1 MIAPFA
7 VELAALRGP
16 GPLLFHSASFWH
28 VSELSVLNV
37 RNHLM
42 KPSAEVFLG
51 RNTWLSEETT
61 PKTDISS
68 VWCAEN
74 VPKRTC
80 TPVSTYILRT
90 PKNRHF
96 RGRIHQNEYFSNLIR
111 GLFCATERP
120 VVGKIVFEKLVGFI
134 FAHESGT
141 VRTMWRNEQVCWEC
155 SGLSHIWYTRSLRDT
170 WSSVISIKRDRFW
183 SFRSG
188 WIDIDPKKQGLN
200 R

>member
-7 VELAALRGP
+7 VELAALR

-68 VWCAEN
+68 V
-74 VPKRTC
+74 
-80 TPVSTYILRT
+80 
-90 PKNRHF
+90 
-96 RGRIHQNEYFSNLIR
+96 
-111 GLFCATERP
+111 
-120 VVGKIVFEKLVGFI
+120 
-134 FAHESGT
+134 
-141 VRTMWRNEQVCWEC
+141 
-155 SGLSHIWYTRSLRDT
+155 
-170 WSSVISIKRDRFW
+170 
-183 SFRSG
+183 
-188 WIDIDPKKQGLN
+188 
-200 R
+200 